1 MYTFFGCAI
10 ILTVSLF
17 LNLGVWRRFF
27 KFKYNID
34 ENDKLYVIYSHSYPR
49 TSKWILFI
57 SYVITFQAFR
67 LSYSRLLGKKQF
79 CAEFTR
85 SRVYY
90 RLIGRLSIMAV
101 IFLYLP
107 AIALNLHGL
116 VFNFEMG
123 DQIFYIGLDSLV
135 LVVYATVLII
145 VTLTQR
151 EKLID

>member
-1 MYTFFGCAI
+1 M
-10 ILTVSLF
+10 
-17 LNLGVWRRFF
+17 
-27 KFKYNID
+27 
-34 ENDKLYVIYSHSYPR
+34 
-49 TSKWILFI
+49 
-57 SYVITFQAFR
+57 
-67 LSYSRLLGKKQF
+67 
-79 CAEFTR
+79 
-85 SRVYY
+85 YY

-107 AIALNLHGL
+107 AIALNLYGL